1 MAQDRDQY
9 VHFTIKLLKNSF
21 TLGALWQD
29 ALKYHMVDQPDK
41 LIALR
46 LTEYYELITKG
57 VLRPGPSV
65 QGMPATPAPGTP
77 ATGGLSIMPAP
88 DFPGN
93 NPVSPQNPVPP
104 SQAGAR
110 GQAPQSERADGYQ
123 SRIDMSSDIV
133 VSASSASAEENAEE
147 AADYWSIM

>member
-46 LTEYYELITKG
+46 LTEYYELLSKG
-57 VLRPGPSV
+57 VLRTGPSI
-65 QGMPATPAPGTP
+65 QGMPATPGAP
-77 ATGGLSIMPAP
+77 ATGNLSIMPAP

-93 NPVSPQNPVPP
+93 TPVLPQSPVPP
-104 SQAGAR
+104 SQADAR
-110 GQAPQSERADGYQ
+110 TQAPQSERADGSQ

-133 VSASSASAEENAEE
+133 VSASSSSAEENAEE

>member
-9 VHFTIKLLKNSF
+9 VHFTIKLLKGSF

-46 LTEYYELITKG
+46 LTEYYELLAKG
-57 VLRPGPSV
+57 ILRPGPSI
-65 QGMPATPAPGTP
+65 QGAPATPTAGSPGN
-77 ATGGLSIMPAP
+77 GSISIMPAAN
-88 DFPGN
+88 FPGQ
-93 NPVSPQNPVPP
+93 SPVPP
-104 SQAGAR
+104 ASPVPGSQTDSR
-110 GQAPQSERADGYQ
+110 VKAPLPEQPENYQ
-123 SRIDMSSDIV
+123 SHLDTSSDIV
-133 VSASSASAEENAEE
+133 VSASSPTAEENAEE